1 MKPGAESVHVT
12 VTPRRGSTHITTK
25 RPASTDEVRC
35 SQGKRMKKAEPDT
48 STDDERDV
56 MDEVVEGD
64 SNHDAFETGACGT
77 CSQIWTASSV
87 KSTQEEVKK
96 TQSKKLEVNQ

>member
-1 MKPGAESVHVT
+1 MKPGAESVHLT
-12 VTPRRGSTHITTK
+12 VTPSRASTHIATK
-25 RPASTDEVRC
+25 RPASMDGVRC
-35 SQGKRMKKAEPDT
+35 SQVKRVRKAEPDN

-77 CSQIWTASSV
+77 CSQIWMASSV
-87 KSTQEEVKK
+87 RSTQEVKK
-96 TQSKKLEVNQ
+96 TQSKKPEVNR